1 MLFCFTVLPLS
12 YNEPTK
18 YRCKKYRF
26 IFLTLKMSLSQKR
39 LVFYCSILWT
49 YPFSLIKISCKD
61 SVKKSKVQQKCSCSR
76 DEFRSVSFYVKSCYI
91 SLQFQQVWVGL
102 RGGLA
107 DICCVLFY
115 FRALCSR
122 NEHMFPLIVTSICF
136 PGSFVCYYCSPNKHF
151 LVTKPVHLICRL
163 IFTSL

>member
-61 SVKKSKVQQKCSCSR
+61 SAKKSKVQQKCSCSR

-102 RGGLA
+102 RGDLLTFA
-107 DICCVLFY
+107 VFCFTFVPFV
-115 FRALCSR
+115 R
-122 NEHMFPLIVTSICF
+122 ETSICF
-136 PGSFVCYYCSPNKHF
+136 LWLLRAYVSPAR
-151 LVTKPVHLICRL
+151 LYVITVHRINISLLQSR
-163 IFTSL
+163 FT